1 MALRILI
8 ADDAGFVRE
17 LLTQACEALGFIVVG
32 EARSG
37 DEAVEL
43 ALFYKPDIILMDL
56 VMPKF
61 NGLEA
66 TEKILTELPSVDIVA
81 CSSMD
86 DTITLQQSLEKGC
99 KAFLRKPF
107 TKQSLLSVF
116 QQLEF
121 QRKGLKHA

>member
-1 MALRILI
+1 MATRILI

-32 EARSG
+32 EARNG
-37 DEAVEL
+37 EEAIEK
-43 ALFYKPDIILMDL
+43 ALFFKPDVILMDL
-56 VMPKF
+56 VMPHF

-66 TEKILTELPSVDIVA
+66 TTQILEKLPFVDIIA

-86 DTITLQQSLEKGC
+86 DEITLQQAIDKGC

-107 TKQSLLSVF
+107 TRQSLTSVF
-116 QQLEF
+116 QQIES
-121 QRKGLKHA
+121 QRKGMKHA

>member
-32 EARSG
+32 EAVHG
-37 DEAVEL
+37 EQVIEMAK
-43 ALFYKPDIILMDL
+43 LFKPDVILMDL
-56 VMPKF
+56 VMPRY

-66 TEKILTELPSVDIVA
+66 TEKILEILPNIDIIA

-86 DTITLQQSLEKGC
+86 DEITLQQVQEKGC

-107 TKQSLLSVF
+107 TRQSLMSVF
-116 QQLEF
+116 QQIAS
-121 QRKGLKHA
+121 QKQGSKHA